1 MARPQAV
8 KKASSRISSDVENR
22 IVALSLQNPEFGA
35 KRLAPLLQQENI
47 SVSVSTTY
55 NILKR
60 NGLQTRTKR
69 LARTG
74 PTPEKPKFIS
84 RKSPTRISDEI
95 QEQITEISLQQPDY
109 GARRLVPLL
118 KQQGIQVSESSVY
131 NILKRNDLQTR
142 DKWLLAVEAQQTVSI
157 PEPPALVIPV
167 LEEKPG
173 RNRSQS
179 RRRRNEPTPT
189 AWSPR
194 TDPRGRYEAF
204 RAPERAL
211 RVRRKP
217 RRTPRPTP
225 EPWSPEFPG

>member
-1 MARPQAV
+1 MGRTQAA
-8 KKASSRISSDVENR
+8 KKASTKISSDVENR

-47 SVSVSTTY
+47 SVSASTVY

-118 KQQGIQVSESSVY
+118 KQHGIQVSESSVY
-131 NILKRNDLQTR
+131 NILKRNGLQTR
-142 DKWLLAVEAQQTVSI
+142 EKRLLALETQQTVSI
-157 PEPPALVIPV
+157 AGATGTRHPSSEEEPLPPQVDHKKKHYPPL
-167 LEEKPG
+167 
-173 RNRSQS
+173 
-179 RRRRNEPTPT
+179 
-189 AWSPR
+189 
-194 TDPRGRYEAF
+194 F
-204 RAPERAL
+204 L
-211 RVRRKP
+211 RLLRL
-217 RRTPRPTP
+217 
-225 EPWSPEFPG
+225 S